1 MAALD
6 RVNLADRAHNKPSQ
20 LSGGQRQ
27 RVTIA
32 RSLVN
37 SPAIVWADEPTGALD
52 SKTANDI
59 ITIMEE
65 LNRDNGQTFVI
76 VTHDKGVGA
85 RCDRLVHMSDGEIVA
100 EEHA

>member
-1 MAALD
+1 
-6 RVNLADRAHNKPSQ
+6 
-20 LSGGQRQ
+20 
-27 RVTIA
+27 
-32 RSLVN
+32 
-37 SPAIVWADEPTGALD
+37 
-52 SKTANDI
+52 
-59 ITIMEE
+59 MEE